1 MLIANI
7 SPRSMGK
14 TTDTGMMGH
23 AFHEAGYRVQLWD
36 ADESE
41 HLTQW
46 SELAEFP
53 FPVGRNA
60 TAKFAEQYTP
70 LGETGVDIVD
80 VGHTENHP
88 HIADSVLK
96 VADLVIVHMEAS
108 MADYQRVHQPRT
120 STPVKTMVG
129 RSAFDRP
136 SRTAPPMWVLL
147 NRARPIVKSEREI
160 RGLLADADYQV
171 FTVKIP
177 LLDDIK
183 QATGFPVE
191 RAARGPF
198 GELITEMQ
206 TRGLIKSA

>member
-1 MLIANI
+1 
-7 SPRSMGK
+7 MGK

-23 AFHEAGYRVQLWD
+23 AFHEAGHRVQLWD

-46 SELAEFP
+46 AELAEFP
-53 FPVGRNA
+53 FPVEKNSS
-60 TAKFAEQYTP
+60 AKFAEEYTP
-70 LGETGVDIVD
+70 LGEAGVDIVD

-96 VADLVIVHMEAS
+96 VADLAIIHMEAS

-136 SRTAPPMWVLL
+136 SREAPPLWVLL
-147 NRARPIVKSEREI
+147 NRVRHNVRSEREI
-160 RGLLADADYQV
+160 RDLLDEAGYNV

-177 LLDDIK
+177 VLDEIK

-191 RAARGPF
+191 KAAKGPF
-198 GELITEMQ
+198 GELVTEMQ
-206 TRGLIKSA
+206 ARGLIKGV